1 MDSKF
6 FITGRINSARQP
18 DGSELIFPKLKHGG
32 KLIIVP
38 MDISKFPEFP
48 QWVGFFE
55 SMDDFADKVRLF
67 WKRNDRI
74 RAKLKKKEARKLQA
88 KAIAEKKVSK
98 KDLEKVIAEIS
109 KVIDMQTD
117 PEEFKD
123 QVTSIVRKSKMKSKT
138 AKVNK
143 SKTTRSV
150 VKDTNAKV
158 GKIDTSQI
166 KQPKVDHEP
175 DTIPISGKNL
185 RDQTDSDNE
194 STGHKS
200 KRQKAEDTVTSPKK
214 QSIRTTGNKCPRV
227 ESDSDIDPIENGP
240 KRQKAKP
247 PDGGAAYQQE
257 SCEMAK
263 QKVQTSKEEA
273 LIKKM
278 DDEFDELDAFMD
290 KMLNDPDYCPS
301 DHGSDTDVS
310 DSDSDMCDY
319 LSDSSFG
326 I

>member
-1 MDSKF
+1 MPCAAEAMSDFSNVKSDKSELNVENDVAKIANTSMIQYLMENSPILNKFVLDKYIFGMRKTNPTRVFKGFKMVKLTNIDRDVKVLCQRYEPRLFSNSIAWKLMKQSWNWPKFLDMDFVHTLQEHGVQIDSKF

-138 AKVNK
+138 
-143 SKTTRSV
+143 S
-150 VKDTNAKV
+150 
-158 GKIDTSQI
+158 
-166 KQPKVDHEP
+166 
-175 DTIPISGKNL
+175 L
-185 RDQTDSDNE
+185 
-194 STGHKS
+194 
-200 KRQKAEDTVTSPKK
+200 
-214 QSIRTTGNKCPRV
+214 
-227 ESDSDIDPIENGP
+227 
-240 KRQKAKP
+240 
-247 PDGGAAYQQE
+247 
-257 SCEMAK
+257 
-263 QKVQTSKEEA
+263 
-273 LIKKM
+273 
-278 DDEFDELDAFMD
+278 
-290 KMLNDPDYCPS
+290 
-301 DHGSDTDVS
+301 
-310 DSDSDMCDY
+310 
-319 LSDSSFG
+319 
-326 I
+326 